1 MPMIYRDIYGAKK
14 MKIECYD
21 ETGAEVYD
29 MVVRQILQDLQIT
42 RAVKDLRVYVDPREP
57 LFIIIISYEK
67 TAPPVF
73 LEDFT
78 EYEYDKEANEAFLRI
93 KDETY
98 LPELLAKLW
107 ELEGRNKVHQ
117 TSRYEVIV
125 DDPQADLKK
134 LVVHNPE
141 EDLRKKI
148 YDALFRIIPE
158 GFRVVEHQSE
168 GNIIA
173 LTASD
178 EVIKDEWLEK
188 TREIIEEMKNV
199 DKAF

>member
-1 MPMIYRDIYGAKK
+1 VYK
-14 MKIECYD
+14 MNVECYD

-42 RAVKDLRVYVDPREP
+42 RAVKDLSVYVDPREP
-57 LFIIIISYEK
+57 LFIIVIIYEK
-67 TAPPVF
+67 TAPPVK
-73 LEDFT
+73 LLDIAD
-78 EYEYDKEANEAFLRI
+78 YEKMREANEVFLKI

-98 LPELLAKLW
+98 LPELLALLW

-117 TSRYEVIV
+117 SSRSEVII
-125 DDPQADLKK
+125 DDPHNDIKN

-141 EDLRKKI
+141 ENLRKKI

-158 GFRVVEHQSE
+158 GLRVVDHYSE
-168 GNIIA
+168 GNLIA

-178 EVIKDEWLEK
+178 ETIKAEWLQK
-188 TREIIEEMKNV
+188 TREIVEDLKKKQSRFKV
-199 DKAF
+199 

>member
-1 MPMIYRDIYGAKK
+1 
-14 MKIECYD
+14 MKVECYD

-29 MVVRQILQDLQIT
+29 MVVRQILQDLQIV
-42 RAVKDLRVYVDPREP
+42 RAIKDLRVYIDPREP
-57 LFIIIISYEK
+57 LFIIGVIYEK
-67 TAPPVF
+67 AAPPVF
-73 LEDFT
+73 LEDIT
-78 EYEYDKEANEAFLRI
+78 EYEYNKEANEVFLRI

-107 ELEGRNKVHQ
+107 ELEGRNKIHQ

-125 DDPQADLKK
+125 DDPQIDLKK
-134 LVVHNPE
+134 LVIHNPE

-158 GFRVVEHQSE
+158 GLRVVEHYSE

-178 EVIKDEWLEK
+178 ETIRDEWLQK
-188 TREIIEEMKNV
+188 TVELVEELK
-199 DKAF
+199 KG

>member
-1 MPMIYRDIYGAKK
+1 MNV
-14 MKIECYD
+14 ECYD

-42 RAVKDLRVYVDPREP
+42 RAVKDLSVYVDPREP
-57 LFIIIISYEK
+57 LFIIVIIYEK
-67 TAPPVF
+67 TAPPVR
-73 LEDFT
+73 LLDIAD
-78 EYEYDKEANEAFLRI
+78 YDKMREANEVFLKI

-98 LPELLAKLW
+98 LPELLSLLW

-117 TSRYEVIV
+117 SSRSEVII
-125 DDPQADLKK
+125 DDPHNDIKN

-141 EDLRKKI
+141 ENLRKKI

-158 GFRVVEHQSE
+158 GLRVVDHYSE
-168 GNIIA
+168 GNLIA

-178 EVIKDEWLEK
+178 ETIKDEWLQK
-188 TREIIEEMKNV
+188 THEIIEDLKKNQSRFKV
-199 DKAF
+199 

>member
-1 MPMIYRDIYGAKK
+1 
-14 MKIECYD
+14 MKVECYD

-57 LFIIIISYEK
+57 VFIIVISYEK
-67 TAPPVF
+67 TAPPVR
-73 LEDFT
+73 LLDFA
-78 EYEYDKEANEAFLRI
+78 EYEKDRAANEVFLKI

-98 LPELLAKLW
+98 LPELLSLLW
-107 ELEGRNKVHQ
+107 EREGRNKVHQ
-117 TSRYEVIV
+117 SSRSEVIV
-125 DDPQADLKK
+125 DDPQTDIRN

-158 GFRVVEHQSE
+158 GLRVVDHFSE
-168 GNIIA
+168 GNLIA

-178 EVIKDEWLEK
+178 ETIKEEWLQK
-188 TREIIEEMKNV
+188 TREVIEDMKKNASKYKV
-199 DKAF
+199 K

>member
-1 MPMIYRDIYGAKK
+1 MEV
-14 MKIECYD
+14 ECYD
-21 ETGAEVYD
+21 EKGAEVYD
-29 MVVRQILQDLQIT
+29 MVVRQIIQDLQIT

-57 LFIIIISYEK
+57 LFIIVISYEK
-67 TAPPVF
+67 TAPVVR
-73 LEDFT
+73 LTDFA
-78 EYEYDKEANEAFLRI
+78 EYEYNRQAHEVFLRI

-98 LPELLAKLW
+98 LPELISKLW

-117 TSRYEVIV
+117 TSRYEVII
-125 DDPQADLKK
+125 DDPKTDIQN

-158 GFRVVEHQSE
+158 GFRVVDHYSE

-178 EVIKDEWLEK
+178 ETIKDEWLRK
-188 TREIIEEMKNV
+188 TQEIIEKIKQEKV
-199 DKAF
+199 Y

>member
-1 MPMIYRDIYGAKK
+1 
-14 MKIECYD
+14 MKVECYD

-57 LFIIIISYEK
+57 VFIIVISYEK
-67 TAPPVF
+67 TAPLVR
-73 LEDFT
+73 LTDFAEI
-78 EYEYDKEANEAFLRI
+78 EYMKEANEVFLRI
-93 KDETY
+93 EDETY
-98 LPELLAKLW
+98 LPELLSKLW

-117 TSRYEVIV
+117 SSRSEVII
-125 DDPQADLKK
+125 DDPQTEIKN

-141 EDLRKKI
+141 ENLRKKI

-158 GFRVVEHQSE
+158 GFRVVDHYSE

-178 EVIKDEWLEK
+178 EIIKDEWLKK
-188 TREIIEEMKNV
+188 TQDIIEEMKKDQN
-199 DKAF
+199 KHKI

>member
-1 MPMIYRDIYGAKK
+1 MLV
-14 MKIECYD
+14 ECYD

-29 MVVRQILQDLQIT
+29 MVVRQILQDLQLT

-57 LFIIIISYEK
+57 VFIIVVIYEK
-67 TAPPVF
+67 TAPPVS
-73 LEDFT
+73 LLDFA
-78 EYEYDKEANEAFLRI
+78 EYEKDREVNEVFLKI

-98 LPELLAKLW
+98 LPQLLAMLW

-117 TSRYEVIV
+117 SSRYEVIV
-125 DDPQADLKK
+125 DDPHTDIKN

-158 GFRVVEHQSE
+158 GLRVVDHYSE

-178 EVIKDEWLEK
+178 ETIKDEWLQK
-188 TREIIEEMKNV
+188 TQDIIEDMKKNQI
-199 DKAF
+199 KYKT

>member
-1 MPMIYRDIYGAKK
+1 MNV
-14 MKIECYD
+14 ECYD

-57 LFIIIISYEK
+57 VFIVAIIYEK
-67 TAPPVF
+67 TAPTVS
-73 LEDFT
+73 LLDFA
-78 EYEYDKEANEAFLRI
+78 EYEKNREANEVFLKI

-98 LPELLAKLW
+98 LPELLSMLW

-117 TSRYEVIV
+117 SSRYEVIV
-125 DDPQADLKK
+125 DDPHNDIKN

-158 GFRVVEHQSE
+158 GLRVVDHYSE

-178 EVIKDEWLEK
+178 ETIKEEWLEK
-188 TREIIEEMKNV
+188 TREIVEDMKASKN
-199 DKAF
+199 KYKI

>member
-1 MPMIYRDIYGAKK
+1 

-21 ETGAEVYD
+21 EKGAEVYD
-29 MVVRQILQDLQIT
+29 MVVRQILQDLQIH
-42 RAVKDLRVYVDPREP
+42 RAINDLRVYVDPREP
-57 LFIIIISYEK
+57 LFIIVVRYEK
-67 TAPPVF
+67 TAPPLF

-78 EYEYDKEANEAFLRI
+78 EYEYDKEANEAFIKI
-93 KDETY
+93 KDEKY

-107 ELEGRNKVHQ
+107 EIEGRNKIHQ
-117 TSRYEVIV
+117 TSRFEVIV
-125 DDPQADLKK
+125 DDPQIDLKK

-158 GFRVVEHQSE
+158 GFRVVEHYSE

-173 LTASD
+173 LTCSD
-178 EVIKDEWLEK
+178 EVIKEEWLQK
-188 TREIIEEMKNV
+188 TREIVEEVKN
-199 DKAF
+199 A